1 MIDNK
6 TRILAVLDILY
17 QYSDD
22 EHYINASEIIDILKS
37 EYNLANCNRKTI
49 YADIASLK
57 EFGYEIDTNYQ
68 KPNNGYAIYGDPFSL
83 AEIKIIDDML
93 MSFKPID
100 EKNTEKIINDLHHYI
115 SLKNQTFL
123 KRISFD
129 SKKKNTQVVYFLET
143 ILKAIRDE
151 ETLELTVRNH
161 NKQTIIPYLLDYK
174 NNNYYLYYEYTDQP
188 TEKIYHLRLDRLQKV
203 NATNVKHF
211 KPMKFD
217 RCRKVIAESFDAFT
231 GSEIVE
237 VKLKVKA
244 EYIYED
250 INDIFENVI
259 INNDTVTIKTSIS
272 DNLFGKLCSYGDKV
286 KILGPDSFKKQYLE
300 YLKKTIESID

>member
-1 MIDNK
+1 MIDNR

-22 EHYINASEIIDILKS
+22 EHYINANEIIDILKS
-37 EYNLANCNRKTI
+37 EYNLASCNRKTI
-49 YADIASLK
+49 YADIAALK

-68 KPNNGYAIYGDPFSL
+68 KTNNGYAIYGDPFSL
-83 AEIKIIDDML
+83 TEIKIIDDML

-100 EKNTEKIINDLHHYI
+100 DKSTKKIIEDLHHYI
-115 SLKNQTFL
+115 SIKNQDFL
-123 KRISFD
+123 KRISGET
-129 SKKKNTQVVYFLET
+129 KKKNTQVVYFLET

-151 ETLELTVRNH
+151 ETLELTVRNR
-161 NKQTIIPYLLDYK
+161 KQTIIPYLLDYT
-174 NNNYYLYYEYTDQP
+174 NNNYYLYYEYVDQP

-203 NATNVKHF
+203 NATNIQHF

-217 RCRKVIAESFDAFT
+217 RCRKVVAESFDAFT

-237 VKLKVKA
+237 VKLEVKA
-244 EYIYED
+244 EYVHED
-250 INDIFENVI
+250 INDNFDNVI
-259 INNDTVTIKTSIS
+259 VNNDVVTIKTSIS

-286 KILGPDSFKKQYLE
+286 KILGPESFKNQYLD
-300 YLKKTIESID
+300 YLKKTISLYD